1 MYVQQFLFV
10 SHSYFTNR
18 DDALGGYLPPAA
30 DPRAYA
36 APAPAPAPAQA
47 PAPRRHQAVSE
58 PVQDSRQADRQDR
71 TAPDAPRRD

>member
-36 APAPAPAPAQA
+36 APAPAP
-47 PAPRRHQAVSE
+47 RRHRAVSE
-58 PVQDSRQADRQDR
+58 PVQDSRQADRQDG
-71 TAPDAPRRD
+71 TAADAPRRN

>member
-18 DDALGGYLPPAA
+18 DDVLGGYLPPAA

-36 APAPAPAPAQA
+36 APAPAPAPA
-47 PAPRRHQAVSE
+47 PRRHQAVSE
-58 PVQDSRQADRQDR
+58 PVQDSRRAHRQDG
-71 TAPDAPRRD
+71 TAADALRRD

>member
-36 APAPAPAPAQA
+36 APGQA
-47 PAPRRHQAVSE
+47 PAPRRHRAVSE
-58 PVQDSRQADRQDR
+58 PVQDSRQADRQDG
-71 TAPDAPRRD
+71 TVPDALRRD

>member
-36 APAPAPAPAQA
+36 APAPAPAQA
-47 PAPRRHQAVSE
+47 PALRRHQAVSE

>member
-18 DDALGGYLPPAA
+18 DDVLGGYLPPAA

-36 APAPAPAPAQA
+36 APAPA

-58 PVQDSRQADRQDR
+58 PVQDSRQADRQDG
-71 TAPDAPRRD
+71 TAADAPRRN

>member
-36 APAPAPAPAQA
+36 APSPAPAQA

>member
-18 DDALGGYLPPAA
+18 DDVLGGYLPPAA

-36 APAPAPAPAQA
+36 APGAA

-58 PVQDSRQADRQDR
+58 PVQDSRRAHRQDG
-71 TAPDAPRRD
+71 TAADAPRRD

>member
-36 APAPAPAPAQA
+36 APAPAPAQA

>member
-36 APAPAPAPAQA
+36 APAPAPAQA

-58 PVQDSRQADRQDR
+58 PVQDSRQANRQDR

>member
-36 APAPAPAPAQA
+36 APAPAP
-47 PAPRRHQAVSE
+47 RRHQAVSE
-58 PVQDSRQADRQDR
+58 PVQDSRQADRQDG
-71 TAPDAPRRD
+71 TAADAPRRN